1 MVKKKKELTARQI
14 KTILDILSGL
24 SFVEVARKNKIAR
37 STLYLWL
44 EKPAYSAELEKRK
57 KAILD
62 AVSLQFEILG
72 IQAIEKLTVLLK
84 SKNEN
89 ISLGSVKL
97 ILGKLAS
104 PENKG
109 TPVNIL
115 ISDTWGIVRAE
126 IMKTLEPYPD
136 LKINLADKL
145 NELEKQNAGS

>member
-1 MVKKKKELTARQI
+1 MVKKKKELTVRQI
-14 KTILDILSGL
+14 RTILDILSGL
-24 SFVEVARKNKIAR
+24 SFVEVVRKNKIAR

-44 EKPAYSAELEKRK
+44 GKPAYSAELEKRK

-72 IQAIEKLTVLLK
+72 IQAIEKLTTLLN

-104 PENKG
+104 PEKE
-109 TPVNIL
+109 TPPVNIL
-115 ISDTWGIVRAE
+115 ISDVWGVVRAE
-126 IMKTLEPYPD
+126 IIKTLEPYPE
-136 LKINLADKL
+136 LKVSLSDKL
-145 NELEKQNAGS
+145 IELEKRNAGS